1 MLNQLGYLLSANT
14 GYLRP
19 ILIIILFF
27 AILYGGYYFSTRMRT
42 GGIKNFKSGG
52 LKVLQGLFIG
62 PNQSL
67 QLVKIYDRYVVL
79 GVTKDRIS
87 LIMELSEEDIT
98 EAGDGEAEDFNRV
111 LTKFARPKKDGNDD

>member
-1 MLNQLGYLLSANT
+1 MPNIIGYLLSSNT

-27 AILYGGYYFSTRMRT
+27 VILYGGYYFSTRMRT

-52 LKVLQGLFIG
+52 LKVIQGLFIG

-67 QLVKIYDRYVVL
+67 QLVKIYDRYVIL

-98 EAGDGEAEDFNRV
+98 EASGDEEDFNKV
-111 LTKFARPKKDGNDD
+111 LSKFARPKKEGEDE

>member
-1 MLNQLGYLLSANT
+1 MPNLVGYLLSSNT

-19 ILIIILFF
+19 VLIIILFF
-27 AILYGGYYFSTRMRT
+27 VVLYGGYYFSTRMRT

-52 LKVLQGLFIG
+52 LKVIQGLFIG

-79 GVTKDRIS
+79 GVCKDRIS
-87 LIMELSEEDIT
+87 LIMELSEEEIT
-98 EAGDGEAEDFNRV
+98 EHGDGEDFTSV
-111 LTKFARPKKDGNDD
+111 LSRFAISKKQGDDD